1 MRFIS
6 GNKKAILRE
15 LHSVANSDAQSETE
29 SAVKAILADVK
40 VNGDVALFRLT
51 EEFDGIRLTDF
62 RVPQHKLDCALDG
75 VEVEFIEAL
84 EQAKANILSYHQKQK
99 QSGFVDTEKQGVMR
113 GQLVRPLE
121 VAGIYVPGGTAAYPS
136 SVLMNILPAKIAG
149 VPRIIMV
156 TPPGKDGLNPYILA
170 AAKIAGAD
178 EIYQIGGAQAIAALA
193 YGTESVPKVDKIVG
207 PGNIFVALA
216 KREVFGIVDI
226 DMIAGP
232 SEVVVV
238 ADETA
243 NPRFVAADLLSQA
256 EHDKLARAIL
266 ITTSEPFGQAVAD
279 EVEKQLQ
286 SLPREAI
293 ARASIANFGQVI
305 VTESLE
311 DAFDIMNEIAPE
323 HLEIQ
328 LENPMD
334 YLSYVKN
341 AGSVFLGAYAS
352 EPLGDYFAGP
362 NHVLPTSGTA
372 RFFSPLGVADFC
384 KRTSFISYTKAALE
398 REKDAIVMLAEK
410 EGLTAHARAIQIRFE
425 EDNGNEN
432 S

>member
-1 MRFIS
+1 MRFITGS
-6 GNKKAILRE
+6 KEEILGQ
-15 LHSVANSDAQSETE
+15 LHSFSGDDVQAETE
-29 SAVKAILADVK
+29 AAVKAIIAEVRAD
-40 VNGDVALFRLT
+40 GDDALFRFT
-51 EEFDGIRLTDF
+51 ERFDGVELTDF
-62 RVPQHKLDCALDG
+62 KVPQDALEQALDQ
-75 VEVEFIEAL
+75 VEPDFIAAL

-99 QSGFVDTEKQGVMR
+99 QSGFVDTEKNGVLR
-113 GQLVRPLE
+113 GQLIRPLE
-121 VAGIYVPGGTAAYPS
+121 TAGIYVPGGTAAYPS

-156 TPPGKDGLNPYILA
+156 TPPGKDGMNPHILA
-170 AAKIAGAD
+170 AAAIAGAD
-178 EIYQIGGAQAIAALA
+178 EAYQVGGAQAIAALA
-193 YGTESVPKVDKIVG
+193 FGTDSIPKVDKIVG
-207 PGNIFVALA
+207 PGNLFVALA

-232 SEVVVV
+232 SEIVVV
-238 ADETA
+238 ADATA

-266 ITTSEPFGQAVAD
+266 ITTSEQFGVSVAD

-286 SLPREAI
+286 TLPRVEI
-293 ARASIANFGQVI
+293 ATASIANFGQVI
-305 VTESLE
+305 VTETLAE
-311 DAFDIMNEIAPE
+311 AFEIMNEIAPE

-328 LENPMD
+328 LENAID

-384 KRTSFISYTKAALE
+384 KRTSFISYTKEALAK
-398 REKDAIVMLAEK
+398 EKDAIVLLAEK

-425 EDNGNEN
+425 EEN
-432 S
+432 

>member
-1 MRFIS
+1 MRFITGS
-6 GNKKAILRE
+6 KEEILGQ
-15 LHSVANSDAQSETE
+15 LHSFSGDDVQAETE
-29 SAVKAILADVK
+29 AAVKAIIAEVRAD
-40 VNGDVALFRLT
+40 GDDALFRFT
-51 EEFDGIRLTDF
+51 ERFDGVTLTDF
-62 RVPQHKLDCALDG
+62 KVPQDALEQALDQ
-75 VEVEFIEAL
+75 VEPDFIEAL

-99 QSGFVDTEKQGVMR
+99 QSGFVDTEKNGVLR
-113 GQLVRPLE
+113 GQLIRPLE
-121 VAGIYVPGGTAAYPS
+121 TAGIYVPGGTAAYPS

-156 TPPGKDGLNPYILA
+156 TPPGKDGMNPHILA
-170 AAKIAGAD
+170 AAAIAGAD
-178 EIYQIGGAQAIAALA
+178 EVYQIGGAQAIAALA
-193 YGTESVPKVDKIVG
+193 FGTESIPKVDKIVG
-207 PGNIFVALA
+207 PGNLFVALA

-232 SEVVVV
+232 SEIVVV

-266 ITTSEPFGQAVAD
+266 ITTSDQFGASVAD

-286 SLPREAI
+286 TLPRVEI
-293 ARASIANFGQVI
+293 ATASIANFGQVI
-305 VTESLE
+305 VTETLV
-311 DAFDIMNEIAPE
+311 DAFEIMNEIAPE

-328 LENPMD
+328 LENAID

-384 KRTSFISYTKAALE
+384 KRTSFISYTKDALAK
-398 REKDAIVMLAEK
+398 EKDAIVLLAEK

-425 EDNGNEN
+425 EEN
-432 S
+432 

>member
-1 MRFIS
+1 MRFITGS
-6 GNKKAILRE
+6 KEEILGQ
-15 LHSVANSDAQSETE
+15 LHSFSGDDVQAETE
-29 SAVKAILADVK
+29 AAVKAIIAEVRAD
-40 VNGDVALFRLT
+40 GDDALFRFT
-51 EEFDGIRLTDF
+51 ERFDGVKLTDF
-62 RVPQHKLDCALDG
+62 KVPQNALEHALDQ
-75 VEVEFIEAL
+75 VEPEFIAAL

-99 QSGFVDTEKQGVMR
+99 KSGFVDTEKNGVLR
-113 GQLVRPLE
+113 GQLIRPLE
-121 VAGIYVPGGTAAYPS
+121 TAGIYVPGGTAAYPS

-156 TPPGKDGLNPYILA
+156 TPPGKDGMNPHILA
-170 AAKIAGAD
+170 AAATAGAD
-178 EIYQIGGAQAIAALA
+178 EVYQIGGAQAIAALA
-193 YGTESVPKVDKIVG
+193 FGTESIPKVDKIVG
-207 PGNIFVALA
+207 PGNLFVALA

-232 SEVVVV
+232 SEIVVV

-266 ITTSEPFGQAVAD
+266 ITTSEQFGTSVAD
-279 EVEKQLQ
+279 EVEKQLRT
-286 SLPREAI
+286 LPRVEI
-293 ARASIANFGQVI
+293 ATASIANFGQVI
-305 VTESLE
+305 VTETLV
-311 DAFDIMNEIAPE
+311 DAFEIMNEIAPE

-328 LENPMD
+328 LENAID

-384 KRTSFISYTKAALE
+384 KRTSFISYTKEALAK
-398 REKDAIVMLAEK
+398 EKDAIVLLAEK

-425 EDNGNEN
+425 EEN
-432 S
+432 

>member
-1 MRFIS
+1 MRFITGS
-6 GNKKAILRE
+6 KEEILGQ
-15 LHSVANSDAQSETE
+15 LHSFSGDDVQAETE
-29 SAVKAILADVK
+29 AAVKAIIAEVRA
-40 VNGDVALFRLT
+40 NGDDALFRFT
-51 EEFDGIRLTDF
+51 ERFDEVKLTDF
-62 RVPQHKLDCALDG
+62 KVPQDALEQALDQ
-75 VEVEFIEAL
+75 VEPEFIEAL

-99 QSGFVDTEKQGVMR
+99 QSGFIDTEKNGVLR
-113 GQLVRPLE
+113 GQLIRPLE
-121 VAGIYVPGGTAAYPS
+121 TAGIYVPGGTAAYPS

-156 TPPGKDGLNPYILA
+156 TPPGKDGMNPHILA
-170 AAKIAGAD
+170 AAAIAGAD
-178 EIYQIGGAQAIAALA
+178 EVYQIGGAQAIAALA
-193 YGTESVPKVDKIVG
+193 FGTDSIPKVDKIVG
-207 PGNIFVALA
+207 PGNLFVALA

-232 SEVVVV
+232 SEIVVV
-238 ADETA
+238 ADATA

-266 ITTSEPFGQAVAD
+266 ITTSEQFGVSVAD

-286 SLPREAI
+286 TLPRVEI
-293 ARASIANFGQVI
+293 ATASIANFGQVI
-305 VTESLE
+305 VTETLA
-311 DAFDIMNEIAPE
+311 DAFEIMNEIAPE

-328 LENPMD
+328 LENAID

-384 KRTSFISYTKAALE
+384 KRTSFISYTKEALAK
-398 REKDAIVMLAEK
+398 EKDAIVLLAEK

-425 EDNGNEN
+425 EEN
-432 S
+432 

>member
-1 MRFIS
+1 MRFITGS
-6 GNKKAILRE
+6 KEEILGQ
-15 LHSVANSDAQSETE
+15 LHSFSGDDVQAETE
-29 SAVKAILADVK
+29 AAVKAIIAEVRAD
-40 VNGDVALFRLT
+40 GDDALFRFT
-51 EEFDGIRLTDF
+51 ERFDGVKLTDF
-62 RVPQHKLDCALDG
+62 KVPQDALEQALDQ
-75 VEVEFIEAL
+75 VEPDFIAAL

-99 QSGFVDTEKQGVMR
+99 QSGFVDTEKNGVLR
-113 GQLVRPLE
+113 GQLIRPLE
-121 VAGIYVPGGTAAYPS
+121 TAGIYVPGGTAAYPS

-156 TPPGKDGLNPYILA
+156 TPPGKDGMNPHILA
-170 AAKIAGAD
+170 AAAIAGAD
-178 EIYQIGGAQAIAALA
+178 EVYQVGGAQAIAALA
-193 YGTESVPKVDKIVG
+193 FGTDSIPKVDKIVG
-207 PGNIFVALA
+207 PGNLFVALA

-232 SEVVVV
+232 SEIVVV
-238 ADETA
+238 ADATA
-243 NPRFVAADLLSQA
+243 NSRFVAADLLSQA

-266 ITTSEPFGQAVAD
+266 ITTSEQFGTSVAD

-286 SLPREAI
+286 TLPRVEI
-293 ARASIANFGQVI
+293 ATASIANFGQVI
-305 VTESLE
+305 VTETLA
-311 DAFDIMNEIAPE
+311 DAFEIMNEIAPE

-328 LENPMD
+328 LENAID

-384 KRTSFISYTKAALE
+384 KRTSFISYTKEALAK
-398 REKDAIVMLAEK
+398 EKDAIVLLAEK

-425 EDNGNEN
+425 EEN
-432 S
+432 

>member
-1 MRFIS
+1 MRFITGS
-6 GNKKAILRE
+6 KEEILGQ
-15 LHSVANSDAQSETE
+15 LHSFSGDDVQAETE
-29 SAVKAILADVK
+29 AAVKAIIAEVRAD
-40 VNGDVALFRLT
+40 GDDALFRFT
-51 EEFDGIRLTDF
+51 ERFDGVKLTDF
-62 RVPQHKLDCALDG
+62 KVPQDALEQALDQ
-75 VEVEFIEAL
+75 VEPDFIAAL

-99 QSGFVDTEKQGVMR
+99 QSGFVDTEKNGVLR
-113 GQLVRPLE
+113 GQLIRPLE
-121 VAGIYVPGGTAAYPS
+121 TAGIYVPGGTAAYPS

-156 TPPGKDGLNPYILA
+156 TPPGKDGMNPHILA
-170 AAKIAGAD
+170 AAAIAGAD
-178 EIYQIGGAQAIAALA
+178 EVYQIGGAQAIAALA
-193 YGTESVPKVDKIVG
+193 FGTDSIPKVDKIVG
-207 PGNIFVALA
+207 PGNLFVALA

-232 SEVVVV
+232 SEIVVV
-238 ADETA
+238 ADAMA

-266 ITTSEPFGQAVAD
+266 ITTSEQFGTSVAD

-286 SLPREAI
+286 TLPRVGI
-293 ARASIANFGQVI
+293 ATASIANFGQVI
-305 VTESLE
+305 VTETLA
-311 DAFDIMNEIAPE
+311 DAFEIMNEIAPE

-328 LENPMD
+328 LENAID

-384 KRTSFISYTKAALE
+384 KRTSFISYTKEALAK
-398 REKDAIVMLAEK
+398 EKDAIVLLAEK

-425 EDNGNEN
+425 EEN
-432 S
+432 

>member
-1 MRFIS
+1 MRFITGS
-6 GNKKAILRE
+6 KEEILGQ
-15 LHSVANSDAQSETE
+15 LHSFSGDDVQAETE
-29 SAVKAILADVK
+29 AAVKAIIAEVRAD
-40 VNGDVALFRLT
+40 GDDALFRFT
-51 EEFDGIRLTDF
+51 ERFDGVKLTDF
-62 RVPQHKLDCALDG
+62 KVPQDALEQALDQ
-75 VEVEFIEAL
+75 VEPDFIAAL

-99 QSGFVDTEKQGVMR
+99 QSGFVDTEKNGVLR
-113 GQLVRPLE
+113 GQLIRPLE
-121 VAGIYVPGGTAAYPS
+121 TAGIYVPGGTAAYPS

-156 TPPGKDGLNPYILA
+156 TPPGKDGMNPHILA
-170 AAKIAGAD
+170 AAAIAGAD
-178 EIYQIGGAQAIAALA
+178 EVYQIGGAQAIAALA
-193 YGTESVPKVDKIVG
+193 FGTDSIPKVDKIVG
-207 PGNIFVALA
+207 PGNLFVALA

-232 SEVVVV
+232 SEIVVV
-238 ADETA
+238 ADATA

-266 ITTSEPFGQAVAD
+266 ITTSEQFGTSVAD
-279 EVEKQLQ
+279 EVEKQLRT
-286 SLPREAI
+286 LPRVEI
-293 ARASIANFGQVI
+293 ATASIANFGQVI
-305 VTESLE
+305 VTETLA
-311 DAFDIMNEIAPE
+311 DAFEIMNEIAPE

-328 LENPMD
+328 LENAID

-384 KRTSFISYTKAALE
+384 KRTSFISYTKDALAK
-398 REKDAIVMLAEK
+398 EKDAIVLLAEK

-425 EDNGNEN
+425 EEN
-432 S
+432 

>member
-1 MRFIS
+1 MRFITGS
-6 GNKKAILRE
+6 KEEILGQ
-15 LHSVANSDAQSETE
+15 LHSFSGDDVQAETE
-29 SAVKAILADVK
+29 AAVKAIIAEVRAD
-40 VNGDVALFRLT
+40 GDDALFRFT
-51 EEFDGIRLTDF
+51 ERFDGVKLTDF
-62 RVPQHKLDCALDG
+62 RVPQDALEQALNQ
-75 VEVEFIEAL
+75 VEPEFIEAL

-99 QSGFVDTEKQGVMR
+99 QSGFVDTEKNGVLR
-113 GQLVRPLE
+113 GQLIRPLE
-121 VAGIYVPGGTAAYPS
+121 TAGIYVPGGTAAYPS

-149 VPRIIMV
+149 VTRIIMV
-156 TPPGKDGLNPYILA
+156 TPPGKDGMNPHILA
-170 AAKIAGAD
+170 AAAIAGAD
-178 EIYQIGGAQAIAALA
+178 EVYQIGGAQAIAALA
-193 YGTESVPKVDKIVG
+193 FGTDSIPKVDKIVG
-207 PGNIFVALA
+207 PGNLFVALA

-232 SEVVVV
+232 SEIVVV
-238 ADETA
+238 ADTTA

-266 ITTSEPFGQAVAD
+266 ITTSEQFGKSVAD

-286 SLPREAI
+286 TLPRVEI
-293 ARASIANFGQVI
+293 ATASIANFGQVI
-305 VTESLE
+305 VTETLV
-311 DAFDIMNEIAPE
+311 DAFEIMNEIAPE

-328 LENPMD
+328 LENAID

-384 KRTSFISYTKAALE
+384 KRTSFISYTKEALAK
-398 REKDAIVMLAEK
+398 EKDAIVLLAEK

-425 EDNGNEN
+425 EEN
-432 S
+432 

>member
-193 YGTESVPKVDKIVG
+193 FGTESVPKVDKIVG

-286 SLPREAI
+286 SLPREDI

-328 LENPMD
+328 VENPMD
-334 YLSYVKN
+334 YLSHVKN

-425 EDNGNEN
+425 EDKGNEN

>member
-1 MRFIS
+1 MRFITGS
-6 GNKKAILRE
+6 KEEILGQ
-15 LHSVANSDAQSETE
+15 LHSFSGDDVQAETE
-29 SAVKAILADVK
+29 AAVKAIIAEVRAD
-40 VNGDVALFRLT
+40 GDDALFRFT
-51 EEFDGIRLTDF
+51 EQFDGVKLTDF
-62 RVPQHKLDCALDG
+62 KVPQDALEQALDQ
-75 VEVEFIEAL
+75 VEPDFIAAL

-99 QSGFVDTEKQGVMR
+99 QSGFVDTEKNGVLR
-113 GQLVRPLE
+113 GQLIRPLE
-121 VAGIYVPGGTAAYPS
+121 TAGIYVPGGTAAYPS

-156 TPPGKDGLNPYILA
+156 TPPGKDGMNPHILA
-170 AAKIAGAD
+170 AAAIAGAD
-178 EIYQIGGAQAIAALA
+178 EVYQIGGAQAIAALA
-193 YGTESVPKVDKIVG
+193 FGTDSIPKVDKIVG
-207 PGNIFVALA
+207 PGNLFVALA

-232 SEVVVV
+232 SEIVVV
-238 ADETA
+238 ADATA

-266 ITTSEPFGQAVAD
+266 ITTSEQFGASVAD

-286 SLPREAI
+286 TLPRVEI
-293 ARASIANFGQVI
+293 ATASIANFGQVI
-305 VTESLE
+305 VTETLA
-311 DAFDIMNEIAPE
+311 DAFEIMNEIAPE

-328 LENPMD
+328 LENAID

-384 KRTSFISYTKAALE
+384 KRTSFISYTKEALAK
-398 REKDAIVMLAEK
+398 EKDAIVLLAEK

-425 EDNGNEN
+425 EEN
-432 S
+432 

>member
-1 MRFIS
+1 MRFITGS
-6 GNKKAILRE
+6 KEEILGQ
-15 LHSVANSDAQSETE
+15 LHSFSGDDVQAETE
-29 SAVKAILADVK
+29 AAVKAIIAEVRAD
-40 VNGDVALFRLT
+40 GDDALFRFT
-51 EEFDGIRLTDF
+51 ERFDGVKLTDF
-62 RVPQHKLDCALDG
+62 KVPQDALEQALDQ
-75 VEVEFIEAL
+75 VEPDFIAAL

-99 QSGFVDTEKQGVMR
+99 QSGFVDTEKNGVLR
-113 GQLVRPLE
+113 GQLIRPLE
-121 VAGIYVPGGTAAYPS
+121 TAGIYVPGGTAAYPS

-156 TPPGKDGLNPYILA
+156 TPPGKDGMNPHILA
-170 AAKIAGAD
+170 AAAIAGAD
-178 EIYQIGGAQAIAALA
+178 EVYQIGGAQAIAALA
-193 YGTESVPKVDKIVG
+193 FGTDSIPKVDKIVG
-207 PGNIFVALA
+207 PGNLFVALA

-232 SEVVVV
+232 SEIVVV
-238 ADETA
+238 ADATA

-266 ITTSEPFGQAVAD
+266 ITTSEQFGTSVAD

-286 SLPREAI
+286 TLPRVEI
-293 ARASIANFGQVI
+293 ATASIANFGQVI
-305 VTESLE
+305 VTETLA
-311 DAFDIMNEIAPE
+311 DAFEIMNEIAPE

-328 LENPMD
+328 LENAID

-384 KRTSFISYTKAALE
+384 KRTSFISYTKEALAK
-398 REKDAIVMLAEK
+398 EKDAIVLLAEK

-425 EDNGNEN
+425 EEN
-432 S
+432 

>member
-1 MRFIS
+1 MRFITGS
-6 GNKKAILRE
+6 KEEILGQ
-15 LHSVANSDAQSETE
+15 LHSFSGDDVQAETE
-29 SAVKAILADVK
+29 AAVKAIIAEVRAD
-40 VNGDVALFRLT
+40 GDDALFRFT
-51 EEFDGIRLTDF
+51 ERFDGVKLTDF
-62 RVPQHKLDCALDG
+62 KVPQDALEQALDQ
-75 VEVEFIEAL
+75 VEPEFIEAL

-99 QSGFVDTEKQGVMR
+99 QSGFVDTEKNGVLR
-113 GQLVRPLE
+113 GQLIRPLE
-121 VAGIYVPGGTAAYPS
+121 TAGIYVPGGTAAYPS

-156 TPPGKDGLNPYILA
+156 TPPGKDGMNPHILA
-170 AAKIAGAD
+170 AAAIAGAD
-178 EIYQIGGAQAIAALA
+178 EVYQIGGAQAIAALA
-193 YGTESVPKVDKIVG
+193 FGTESIPKVDKIVG
-207 PGNIFVALA
+207 PGNLFVALA
-216 KREVFGIVDI
+216 KQEVFGIVDI

-232 SEVVVV
+232 SEIVVV
-238 ADETA
+238 ADATA

-266 ITTSEPFGQAVAD
+266 ITTSEQFGGSVAD

-286 SLPREAI
+286 TLPRVEI
-293 ARASIANFGQVI
+293 ATASIANFGQVI
-305 VTESLE
+305 VTETLA
-311 DAFDIMNEIAPE
+311 DAFEIMNEIAPE

-328 LENPMD
+328 LENAID

-384 KRTSFISYTKAALE
+384 KRTSFISYTKEALAK
-398 REKDAIVMLAEK
+398 EKDAIVLLAEK

-425 EDNGNEN
+425 EEN
-432 S
+432 

>member
-1 MRFIS
+1 MRFITGS
-6 GNKKAILRE
+6 KEEILGQ
-15 LHSVANSDAQSETE
+15 LHSFSGDDVQAETE
-29 SAVKAILADVK
+29 AAVKAIIAEVRAD
-40 VNGDVALFRLT
+40 GDDALFRFT
-51 EEFDGIRLTDF
+51 ERFDGVKLTDF
-62 RVPQHKLDCALDG
+62 KVPQDALEQALDQ
-75 VEVEFIEAL
+75 VEPEFIAAL

-99 QSGFVDTEKQGVMR
+99 QSGFVDTEKNGVLR
-113 GQLVRPLE
+113 GQLIRPLE
-121 VAGIYVPGGTAAYPS
+121 TAGIYVPGGTAAYPS

-156 TPPGKDGLNPYILA
+156 TPPGKDGMNPHILA
-170 AAKIAGAD
+170 AAAIAGAD
-178 EIYQIGGAQAIAALA
+178 EVYQIGGAHAIAALA
-193 YGTESVPKVDKIVG
+193 FGTESIPKVDKIVG
-207 PGNIFVALA
+207 PGNLFVALA

-232 SEVVVV
+232 SEIVVV
-238 ADETA
+238 ADATA

-266 ITTSEPFGQAVAD
+266 ITTSEQFGTSVAD

-286 SLPREAI
+286 TLPRVEI
-293 ARASIANFGQVI
+293 ATASIANFGQVI
-305 VTESLE
+305 VTETLA
-311 DAFDIMNEIAPE
+311 DAFEIMNEIAPE

-328 LENPMD
+328 LENAID

-384 KRTSFISYTKAALE
+384 KRTSFISYTKEALAK
-398 REKDAIVMLAEK
+398 EKDAIVLLAEK

-425 EDNGNEN
+425 EEN
-432 S
+432 

>member
-1 MRFIS
+1 MRFITGS
-6 GNKKAILRE
+6 KEEILGQ
-15 LHSVANSDAQSETE
+15 LHSFSGDDVQAETE
-29 SAVKAILADVK
+29 AAVKAIIAEVRAD
-40 VNGDVALFRLT
+40 GDDALFRFT
-51 EEFDGIRLTDF
+51 ERFDGVELTDF
-62 RVPQHKLDCALDG
+62 KVPQDALEQALDQ
-75 VEVEFIEAL
+75 VEPDFIAAL

-99 QSGFVDTEKQGVMR
+99 QSGFVDTEKNGVLR
-113 GQLVRPLE
+113 GQLIRPLE
-121 VAGIYVPGGTAAYPS
+121 TAGIYVPGGTAAYPS

-156 TPPGKDGLNPYILA
+156 TPPGKDGMNPHILA
-170 AAKIAGAD
+170 AAAIAGAD
-178 EIYQIGGAQAIAALA
+178 EVYQVGGAQAIAALA
-193 YGTESVPKVDKIVG
+193 FGTDSIPKVDKIVG
-207 PGNIFVALA
+207 PGNLFVALA

-232 SEVVVV
+232 SEIVVV
-238 ADETA
+238 ADATA

-266 ITTSEPFGQAVAD
+266 ITTSEQFGVSVAD

-286 SLPREAI
+286 TLPRVEI
-293 ARASIANFGQVI
+293 ATASIANFGQVI
-305 VTESLE
+305 VTETLAE
-311 DAFDIMNEIAPE
+311 AFEIMNEIAPE

-328 LENPMD
+328 LENAID

-384 KRTSFISYTKAALE
+384 KRTSFISYTKEALAK
-398 REKDAIVMLAEK
+398 EKDAIVLLAEK

-425 EDNGNEN
+425 EEN
-432 S
+432 

>member
-1 MRFIS
+1 MRFITGS
-6 GNKKAILRE
+6 KEEILGQ
-15 LHSVANSDAQSETE
+15 LHSFSGDDVQAETE
-29 SAVKAILADVK
+29 AAVKAIIAEVRAD
-40 VNGDVALFRLT
+40 GDDALFRFT
-51 EEFDGIRLTDF
+51 ERFDGVTLTDF
-62 RVPQHKLDCALDG
+62 KVPQDALEQALDQ
-75 VEVEFIEAL
+75 VEPDFIEAL

-99 QSGFVDTEKQGVMR
+99 QSGFVDTEKNGVLR
-113 GQLVRPLE
+113 GQLIRPLE
-121 VAGIYVPGGTAAYPS
+121 TAGIYVPGGTAAYPS

-156 TPPGKDGLNPYILA
+156 TPPGKDGMNPHILA
-170 AAKIAGAD
+170 AAAIAGAD
-178 EIYQIGGAQAIAALA
+178 EVYQIGGAQAIAALA
-193 YGTESVPKVDKIVG
+193 FGTESIPKVDKIVG
-207 PGNIFVALA
+207 PGNLFVALA

-232 SEVVVV
+232 SEIVVV

-266 ITTSEPFGQAVAD
+266 ITTSEQFGKSVAD
-279 EVEKQLQ
+279 EVEKQLRT
-286 SLPREAI
+286 LPRVEI
-293 ARASIANFGQVI
+293 ATASIANFGQVI
-305 VTESLE
+305 VTETLA
-311 DAFDIMNEIAPE
+311 DAFEIMNEIAPE

-328 LENPMD
+328 LENAID

-384 KRTSFISYTKAALE
+384 KRTSFISYTKEALAK
-398 REKDAIVMLAEK
+398 EKDAIVLLAEK

-425 EDNGNEN
+425 EEN
-432 S
+432 

>member
-1 MRFIS
+1 MRFITGS
-6 GNKKAILRE
+6 KEEILGQ
-15 LHSVANSDAQSETE
+15 LHSFSGDDVQAETE
-29 SAVKAILADVK
+29 AAVKAIIAEVRAD
-40 VNGDVALFRLT
+40 GDDALFRFT
-51 EEFDGIRLTDF
+51 ERFDGVKLTDF
-62 RVPQHKLDCALDG
+62 KVAQDALEQALDQ
-75 VEVEFIEAL
+75 VEPDFIAAL

-99 QSGFVDTEKQGVMR
+99 QSGFVDTEKNGVLR
-113 GQLVRPLE
+113 GQLIRPLE
-121 VAGIYVPGGTAAYPS
+121 TAGIYVPGGTAAYPS

-156 TPPGKDGLNPYILA
+156 TPPGKDGMNPHILA
-170 AAKIAGAD
+170 AAAIAGAD
-178 EIYQIGGAQAIAALA
+178 EVYQVGGAQAIAALA
-193 YGTESVPKVDKIVG
+193 FGTDSIPKVDKIVG
-207 PGNIFVALA
+207 PGNLFVALA

-232 SEVVVV
+232 SEIVVV
-238 ADETA
+238 ADATA

-266 ITTSEPFGQAVAD
+266 ITTSEQFGASVAD

-286 SLPREAI
+286 TLPRVEI
-293 ARASIANFGQVI
+293 ATASIANFGQVI
-305 VTESLE
+305 VTETLA
-311 DAFDIMNEIAPE
+311 DAFEIMNEIAPE

-328 LENPMD
+328 LENAID

-384 KRTSFISYTKAALE
+384 KRTSFISYTKDALAK
-398 REKDAIVMLAEK
+398 EKDAIVLLAEK

-425 EDNGNEN
+425 EEN
-432 S
+432 

>member
-1 MRFIS
+1 M
-6 GNKKAILRE
+6 
-15 LHSVANSDAQSETE
+15 ANSDAQSETE

-193 YGTESVPKVDKIVG
+193 FGTESVPKVDKIVG

-286 SLPREAI
+286 SLPREDI

-328 LENPMD
+328 VENPMD
-334 YLSYVKN
+334 YLSHVKN

-425 EDNGNEN
+425 EDKGNEN

>member
-1 MRFIS
+1 MRFITGS
-6 GNKKAILRE
+6 KEEILGQ
-15 LHSVANSDAQSETE
+15 LHSFSGDDVQAETE
-29 SAVKAILADVK
+29 AAVKAIIAEVRA
-40 VNGDVALFRLT
+40 NGDDALFRFT
-51 EEFDGIRLTDF
+51 ERFDGVKLTDF
-62 RVPQHKLDCALDG
+62 KVPQDALEQALDQ
-75 VEVEFIEAL
+75 VEPEFIEAL
-84 EQAKANILSYHQKQK
+84 EQAKTNILSYHQKQK
-99 QSGFVDTEKQGVMR
+99 QSGFVDTEKNGVLR
-113 GQLVRPLE
+113 GQLIRPLE
-121 VAGIYVPGGTAAYPS
+121 TAGIYVPGGTAAYPS

-156 TPPGKDGLNPYILA
+156 TPPGKDGMNPHILA
-170 AAKIAGAD
+170 AAAIAGAD
-178 EIYQIGGAQAIAALA
+178 EVYQIGGAHAIAALA
-193 YGTESVPKVDKIVG
+193 FGTESIPKVDKIVG
-207 PGNIFVALA
+207 PGNLFVALA

-232 SEVVVV
+232 SEIVVV
-238 ADETA
+238 ADATA

-266 ITTSEPFGQAVAD
+266 ITTSEQFGTSVAD

-286 SLPREAI
+286 TLPRVEI
-293 ARASIANFGQVI
+293 ATASIANFGQVI
-305 VTESLE
+305 VTETLA
-311 DAFDIMNEIAPE
+311 DAFEIMNEIAPE

-328 LENPMD
+328 LENAID

-384 KRTSFISYTKAALE
+384 KRTSFISYTKEALAK
-398 REKDAIVMLAEK
+398 EKDAIVLLAEK

-425 EDNGNEN
+425 EEN
-432 S
+432 

>member
-1 MRFIS
+1 MRFITGS
-6 GNKKAILRE
+6 KEEILGQ
-15 LHSVANSDAQSETE
+15 LHSFSGDDVQAETE
-29 SAVKAILADVK
+29 AAVKAIIAEVRAD
-40 VNGDVALFRLT
+40 GDDALFRFT
-51 EEFDGIRLTDF
+51 ERFDGVKLTDF
-62 RVPQHKLDCALDG
+62 KVPQDALEQALDQ
-75 VEVEFIEAL
+75 VEPDFIVAL

-99 QSGFVDTEKQGVMR
+99 QSGFVDTEKNGVLR
-113 GQLVRPLE
+113 GQLIRPLE
-121 VAGIYVPGGTAAYPS
+121 TAGIYVPGGTAAYPS

-156 TPPGKDGLNPYILA
+156 TPPGKDGMNPHILA
-170 AAKIAGAD
+170 AAAIAGAD
-178 EIYQIGGAQAIAALA
+178 EVYQIGGAQAIAALA
-193 YGTESVPKVDKIVG
+193 FGTDSIPKVDKIVG
-207 PGNIFVALA
+207 PGNLFVALA

-232 SEVVVV
+232 SEIVVV
-238 ADETA
+238 ADSTA

-266 ITTSEPFGQAVAD
+266 ITTSEQFGTSVAD

-286 SLPREAI
+286 TLPRVEI
-293 ARASIANFGQVI
+293 ATASIANFGQVI
-305 VTESLE
+305 VTETLV
-311 DAFDIMNEIAPE
+311 DAFEIMNEIAPE

-328 LENPMD
+328 LENAID

-384 KRTSFISYTKAALE
+384 KRTSFISYTKEALAK
-398 REKDAIVMLAEK
+398 EKDAIVLLAEK

-425 EDNGNEN
+425 EEN
-432 S
+432 

>member
-1 MRFIS
+1 MRFITGS
-6 GNKKAILRE
+6 KEEILGQ
-15 LHSVANSDAQSETE
+15 LHSFSGDDVQAETE
-29 SAVKAILADVK
+29 AAVKAIIAEVRAD
-40 VNGDVALFRLT
+40 GDDALFRFT
-51 EEFDGIRLTDF
+51 ERFDGVKLTDF
-62 RVPQHKLDCALDG
+62 KVPQDALEQALDQ
-75 VEVEFIEAL
+75 VEPDFIAAL

-99 QSGFVDTEKQGVMR
+99 QSGFVDTEKNGVLR
-113 GQLVRPLE
+113 GQLIRPLE
-121 VAGIYVPGGTAAYPS
+121 TAGIYVPGGTAAYPS

-156 TPPGKDGLNPYILA
+156 TPPGKDGMNPHILA
-170 AAKIAGAD
+170 AAAIAGAD
-178 EIYQIGGAQAIAALA
+178 EVYQIGGAQAIAALA
-193 YGTESVPKVDKIVG
+193 FGTDSIPKVDKIVG
-207 PGNIFVALA
+207 PGNLFVALA

-232 SEVVVV
+232 SEIVVM
-238 ADETA
+238 ADATA

-266 ITTSEPFGQAVAD
+266 ITTSEQFGKSVAD

-286 SLPREAI
+286 TLPRVEI
-293 ARASIANFGQVI
+293 ASASIANFGQVI
-305 VTESLE
+305 VTETLA
-311 DAFDIMNEIAPE
+311 DAFEIMNEIAPE

-328 LENPMD
+328 LENAID

-384 KRTSFISYTKAALE
+384 KRTSFISYTKDALAK
-398 REKDAIVMLAEK
+398 EKDAIVLLAKK

-425 EDNGNEN
+425 EEN
-432 S
+432 

>member
-1 MRFIS
+1 MRFITGS
-6 GNKKAILRE
+6 KEEILGQ
-15 LHSVANSDAQSETE
+15 LHSFSGDDVQAETE
-29 SAVKAILADVK
+29 AAVKAIIAEVRA
-40 VNGDVALFRLT
+40 NGDDALFRFT
-51 EEFDGIRLTDF
+51 ERFDEVKLTDF
-62 RVPQHKLDCALDG
+62 KVPQDALEQALDQ
-75 VEVEFIEAL
+75 VEPEFIEAL

-99 QSGFVDTEKQGVMR
+99 QSGFVDTEKDGVLR
-113 GQLVRPLE
+113 GQLIRPLE
-121 VAGIYVPGGTAAYPS
+121 TAGIYVPGGTAAYPS

-156 TPPGKDGLNPYILA
+156 TPPGKDGMNPHILA
-170 AAKIAGAD
+170 AAAIAGAG
-178 EIYQIGGAQAIAALA
+178 EVYQIGGAQAIAALA
-193 YGTESVPKVDKIVG
+193 FGTESIPKVDKIVG
-207 PGNIFVALA
+207 PGNLFVALA

-232 SEVVVV
+232 SEIVVV
-238 ADETA
+238 ADATA

-266 ITTSEPFGQAVAD
+266 ITTSEQFGGSVAD

-286 SLPREAI
+286 TLPRVEI
-293 ARASIANFGQVI
+293 ATASIANFGQVI
-305 VTESLE
+305 VTETLA
-311 DAFDIMNEIAPE
+311 DAFEIMNEIAPE

-328 LENPMD
+328 LENAID

-384 KRTSFISYTKAALE
+384 KRTSFISYTKEALAK
-398 REKDAIVMLAEK
+398 EKDAIVLLAEK

-425 EDNGNEN
+425 EEN
-432 S
+432 

>member
-1 MRFIS
+1 MRFITGS
-6 GNKKAILRE
+6 KEEILGQ
-15 LHSVANSDAQSETE
+15 LHSFSGDDVQAETE
-29 SAVKAILADVK
+29 ATVKAIIAEVRA
-40 VNGDVALFRLT
+40 NGDDALFRFT
-51 EEFDGIRLTDF
+51 ERFDGVKLTDF
-62 RVPQHKLDCALDG
+62 KVPQDALEQALDQ
-75 VEVEFIEAL
+75 VEPDFIAAL

-99 QSGFVDTEKQGVMR
+99 QSGFVDTEKNGVLR
-113 GQLVRPLE
+113 GQLIRPLE
-121 VAGIYVPGGTAAYPS
+121 TAGIYVPGGTAAYPS

-156 TPPGKDGLNPYILA
+156 TPPGKDGMNPHILA
-170 AAKIAGAD
+170 AAAIAGAD
-178 EIYQIGGAQAIAALA
+178 EVYQIGGAQAIAALA
-193 YGTESVPKVDKIVG
+193 FGTDSIPKVDKIVG
-207 PGNIFVALA
+207 PGNLFVALA

-232 SEVVVV
+232 SEIVVV
-238 ADETA
+238 ADATA

-266 ITTSEPFGQAVAD
+266 ITTSEQFGNSVAD

-286 SLPREAI
+286 TLPRVEI
-293 ARASIANFGQVI
+293 ATASIANFGQVI
-305 VTESLE
+305 VTETLA
-311 DAFDIMNEIAPE
+311 DAFEIMNEIAPE

-328 LENPMD
+328 LENAID

-372 RFFSPLGVADFC
+372 RFFSPLGVVDFC
-384 KRTSFISYTKAALE
+384 KRTSFISYTKEALAK
-398 REKDAIVMLAEK
+398 EKDAIVLLAEK

-425 EDNGNEN
+425 EEN
-432 S
+432 

>member
-1 MRFIS
+1 MRFITGS
-6 GNKKAILRE
+6 KEEILGQ
-15 LHSVANSDAQSETE
+15 LHSFSGDDVQAETE
-29 SAVKAILADVK
+29 AAVKAIIAEVRAD
-40 VNGDVALFRLT
+40 GDDALFRFT
-51 EEFDGIRLTDF
+51 ERFDGVKLTDF
-62 RVPQHKLDCALDG
+62 RVPQDALEQALDQ
-75 VEVEFIEAL
+75 VEPDFIAAL

-99 QSGFVDTEKQGVMR
+99 QSGFVDTEKNGVLR
-113 GQLVRPLE
+113 GQLIRPLE
-121 VAGIYVPGGTAAYPS
+121 TAGIYVPGGTAAYPS

-156 TPPGKDGLNPYILA
+156 TPPGKDGMNPHILA
-170 AAKIAGAD
+170 AAAIAGAD
-178 EIYQIGGAQAIAALA
+178 EVYQIGGAQAIAALA
-193 YGTESVPKVDKIVG
+193 FGTDSIPKVDKIVG
-207 PGNIFVALA
+207 PGNLFVALA

-232 SEVVVV
+232 SEIVVV
-238 ADETA
+238 ADATA

-266 ITTSEPFGQAVAD
+266 ITTSEQFGNSVAD

-286 SLPREAI
+286 TLPRVEI
-293 ARASIANFGQVI
+293 ASASIANFGQVI
-305 VTESLE
+305 VTETLA
-311 DAFDIMNEIAPE
+311 DAFEIMNEIAPE

-328 LENPMD
+328 LENAID

-384 KRTSFISYTKAALE
+384 KRTSFISYTKEALAK
-398 REKDAIVMLAEK
+398 EKDAIVLLAEK

-425 EDNGNEN
+425 EEN
-432 S
+432 

>member
-1 MRFIS
+1 MRFIAGS
-6 GNKKAILRE
+6 KEEILGQ
-15 LHSVANSDAQSETE
+15 LHSFSGDDVQAETE
-29 SAVKAILADVK
+29 AAVKAIIAEVRAD
-40 VNGDVALFRLT
+40 GDDALFRFT
-51 EEFDGIRLTDF
+51 ERFDGVKLTDF
-62 RVPQHKLDCALDG
+62 KVPQDALEQALDQ
-75 VEVEFIEAL
+75 VEPDFIAAL

-99 QSGFVDTEKQGVMR
+99 QSGFVDTEKNGVLR
-113 GQLVRPLE
+113 GQLIRPLE
-121 VAGIYVPGGTAAYPS
+121 TAGIYVPGGTAAYPS

-156 TPPGKDGLNPYILA
+156 TPPGKDGMNPHILA
-170 AAKIAGAD
+170 AAAIAGAD
-178 EIYQIGGAQAIAALA
+178 EVYQIGGAQAIAALA
-193 YGTESVPKVDKIVG
+193 FGTDSIPKVDKIVG
-207 PGNIFVALA
+207 PGNLFVALA

-232 SEVVVV
+232 SEIVVV
-238 ADETA
+238 ADATA

-266 ITTSEPFGQAVAD
+266 ITTSEQFGTSVAD

-286 SLPREAI
+286 TLPRVEI
-293 ARASIANFGQVI
+293 ATASIANFGQVI
-305 VTESLE
+305 VTETLA
-311 DAFDIMNEIAPE
+311 DAFEIMNEIAPE

-328 LENPMD
+328 LEHAID

-384 KRTSFISYTKAALE
+384 KRTSFISYTKEALAK
-398 REKDAIVMLAEK
+398 EKDAIVLLAEK

-425 EDNGNEN
+425 EEN
-432 S
+432 

>member
-1 MRFIS
+1 MRFITGS
-6 GNKKAILRE
+6 KEEILGQ
-15 LHSVANSDAQSETE
+15 LHSFSGDDVQAETE
-29 SAVKAILADVK
+29 AAVKAIIAEVRA
-40 VNGDVALFRLT
+40 NGDDALFRFT
-51 EEFDGIRLTDF
+51 ERFDGVKLTDF
-62 RVPQHKLDCALDG
+62 KVPQDALEQALDQ
-75 VEVEFIEAL
+75 VEPDFIAAL

-99 QSGFVDTEKQGVMR
+99 QSGFVDTEKNGVLR
-113 GQLVRPLE
+113 GQLIRPLE
-121 VAGIYVPGGTAAYPS
+121 TAGIYVPGGTAAYPS

-156 TPPGKDGLNPYILA
+156 TPPGKDGMNPHILA
-170 AAKIAGAD
+170 AAAIAGAD
-178 EIYQIGGAQAIAALA
+178 EVYQIGGAQAIAALA
-193 YGTESVPKVDKIVG
+193 FGTDSIPKVDKIVG
-207 PGNIFVALA
+207 PGNLFVALA

-232 SEVVVV
+232 SEIVVV
-238 ADETA
+238 ADATA

-266 ITTSEPFGQAVAD
+266 ITTSEQFGNSVAD

-286 SLPREAI
+286 TLPRVEI
-293 ARASIANFGQVI
+293 ATASIANFGQVI
-305 VTESLE
+305 VTETLA
-311 DAFDIMNEIAPE
+311 DAFEIMNEIAPE

-328 LENPMD
+328 LENAID

-362 NHVLPTSGTA
+362 NHILPTSGTA

-384 KRTSFISYTKAALE
+384 KRTSFISYTKEALAK
-398 REKDAIVMLAEK
+398 EKDAIVLLAEK

-425 EDNGNEN
+425 EEN
-432 S
+432 

>member
-1 MRFIS
+1 MRFITGS
-6 GNKKAILRE
+6 KEEILGQ
-15 LHSVANSDAQSETE
+15 LHSFSGDDVQAETE
-29 SAVKAILADVK
+29 AAVKAIIAEVRAD
-40 VNGDVALFRLT
+40 GDDALFRFT
-51 EEFDGIRLTDF
+51 ERFDGVELTDF
-62 RVPQHKLDCALDG
+62 KVPQDALEQALDQ
-75 VEVEFIEAL
+75 VEPDFIAAL

-99 QSGFVDTEKQGVMR
+99 QSGFVDTEKNGVLR
-113 GQLVRPLE
+113 GQLIRPLE
-121 VAGIYVPGGTAAYPS
+121 TAGIYVPGGTAAYPS

-156 TPPGKDGLNPYILA
+156 TPPGKDGMNPHILA
-170 AAKIAGAD
+170 AAAIAGAD
-178 EIYQIGGAQAIAALA
+178 EVYQIGGAQAIAALA
-193 YGTESVPKVDKIVG
+193 FGTDSIPKVDKIVG
-207 PGNIFVALA
+207 PGNLFVALA

-232 SEVVVV
+232 SEIVVV
-238 ADETA
+238 ADAMA

-266 ITTSEPFGQAVAD
+266 ITTSEQFGTSVAD

-286 SLPREAI
+286 TLPRVEI
-293 ARASIANFGQVI
+293 ATASIANFGQVI
-305 VTESLE
+305 VTETLA
-311 DAFDIMNEIAPE
+311 DAFEIMNEIAPE

-328 LENPMD
+328 LENAID

-384 KRTSFISYTKAALE
+384 KRTSFISYTKDALAK
-398 REKDAIVMLAEK
+398 EKDAIVLLAEK

-425 EDNGNEN
+425 EEN
-432 S
+432 

>member
-1 MRFIS
+1 MRFITGS
-6 GNKKAILRE
+6 KEEILGQ
-15 LHSVANSDAQSETE
+15 LHSFSGDDVQAETE
-29 SAVKAILADVK
+29 AAVKAIIAEVRAD
-40 VNGDVALFRLT
+40 GDDALFRFT
-51 EEFDGIRLTDF
+51 ERFDGVKLTDF
-62 RVPQHKLDCALDG
+62 KVPQDALEQALDQ
-75 VEVEFIEAL
+75 VEPDFIAAL

-99 QSGFVDTEKQGVMR
+99 QSGFVDTEKNGVLR
-113 GQLVRPLE
+113 GQLIRPLE
-121 VAGIYVPGGTAAYPS
+121 TAGIYVPGGTAAYPS

-156 TPPGKDGLNPYILA
+156 TPPGKDGMNPHILA
-170 AAKIAGAD
+170 AAAIAGAD
-178 EIYQIGGAQAIAALA
+178 EVYQIGGAQAIAALA
-193 YGTESVPKVDKIVG
+193 FGTDSIPKVDKIVG
-207 PGNIFVALA
+207 PGNLFVALA

-232 SEVVVV
+232 SEIVVV

-266 ITTSEPFGQAVAD
+266 ITTSEQFGTSVAD

-286 SLPREAI
+286 TLPRVEI
-293 ARASIANFGQVI
+293 ATASIANFGQVI
-305 VTESLE
+305 VTETLA
-311 DAFDIMNEIAPE
+311 DAFEIMNEIAPE

-328 LENPMD
+328 LENAID

-384 KRTSFISYTKAALE
+384 KRTSFISYTKEALAK
-398 REKDAIVMLAEK
+398 EKDAIVLLAEK

-425 EDNGNEN
+425 EEN
-432 S
+432 

>member
-1 MRFIS
+1 MRFITGS
-6 GNKKAILRE
+6 NEEILGQ
-15 LHSVANSDAQSETE
+15 LHSFSGDDVQAETE
-29 SAVKAILADVK
+29 AAVKKIIAEVRAD
-40 VNGDVALFRLT
+40 GDDALFRFT
-51 EEFDGIRLTDF
+51 ERFDGVKLTDF
-62 RVPQHKLDCALDG
+62 KVPQDALEQALDQ
-75 VEVEFIEAL
+75 VEPDFIAAL

-99 QSGFVDTEKQGVMR
+99 QSGFVDTEKNGVLR
-113 GQLVRPLE
+113 GQLIRPLE
-121 VAGIYVPGGTAAYPS
+121 TAGIYVPGGTAAYPS

-156 TPPGKDGLNPYILA
+156 TPPGKDGMNPHILA
-170 AAKIAGAD
+170 AAVIAGAD
-178 EIYQIGGAQAIAALA
+178 EVYQIGGAQAIAALA
-193 YGTESVPKVDKIVG
+193 FGTDSIPKVDKIVG
-207 PGNIFVALA
+207 PGNLFVALA

-232 SEVVVV
+232 SEIVVV
-238 ADETA
+238 ADAMA

-266 ITTSEPFGQAVAD
+266 ITTSEQFGKSVAD

-286 SLPREAI
+286 TLPRVEI
-293 ARASIANFGQVI
+293 ATASIANFGQVI
-305 VTESLE
+305 VTETLA
-311 DAFDIMNEIAPE
+311 DAFEIMNEIAPE

-328 LENPMD
+328 LENAID

-384 KRTSFISYTKAALE
+384 KRTSFISYTKDALAK
-398 REKDAIVMLAEK
+398 EKDAIVLLAEK

-425 EDNGNEN
+425 EEN
-432 S
+432 

>member
-1 MRFIS
+1 MRFITGS
-6 GNKKAILRE
+6 KEEILGQ
-15 LHSVANSDAQSETE
+15 LHSFSGDDVQAETE
-29 SAVKAILADVK
+29 AAVKAIIAEVRAD
-40 VNGDVALFRLT
+40 GDDALFRFT
-51 EEFDGIRLTDF
+51 ERFDGVKLTDF
-62 RVPQHKLDCALDG
+62 KVPQDALEQALDQ
-75 VEVEFIEAL
+75 VEPEFIAAL

-99 QSGFVDTEKQGVMR
+99 QSGFVDTGKNGVLR
-113 GQLVRPLE
+113 GQLIRPLE
-121 VAGIYVPGGTAAYPS
+121 TAGIYVPGGTAAYPS

-156 TPPGKDGLNPYILA
+156 TPPGKDGMNPHILA
-170 AAKIAGAD
+170 AAAIAGAD
-178 EIYQIGGAQAIAALA
+178 EVYQIGGAQAIAALA
-193 YGTESVPKVDKIVG
+193 FGTESIPKVDKIVG
-207 PGNIFVALA
+207 PGNLFVALA

-232 SEVVVV
+232 SEIVVV
-238 ADETA
+238 ADATA

-266 ITTSEPFGQAVAD
+266 ITTSEQFGTSVAD

-286 SLPREAI
+286 TLPRVEI
-293 ARASIANFGQVI
+293 ATASIANFGQVI
-305 VTESLE
+305 VTETLT
-311 DAFDIMNEIAPE
+311 DAFEIMNEIAPE

-328 LENPMD
+328 LENAID

-384 KRTSFISYTKAALE
+384 KRTSFISYTKEALAK
-398 REKDAIVMLAEK
+398 EKDAIVLLAEK

-425 EDNGNEN
+425 EEN
-432 S
+432 

>member
-1 MRFIS
+1 MRFITGS
-6 GNKKAILRE
+6 KEEILGQ
-15 LHSVANSDAQSETE
+15 LHSFSGDDVQAETE
-29 SAVKAILADVK
+29 ATVKAIIAEVRA
-40 VNGDVALFRLT
+40 NGDDALFRFT
-51 EEFDGIRLTDF
+51 ERFDGVKLTDF
-62 RVPQHKLDCALDG
+62 KVPQDALEQALDQ
-75 VEVEFIEAL
+75 VEPDFIEAL

-99 QSGFVDTEKQGVMR
+99 QSGFVDTEKNGVLR
-113 GQLVRPLE
+113 GQLIRPLE
-121 VAGIYVPGGTAAYPS
+121 TAGIYVPGGTAAYPS

-156 TPPGKDGLNPYILA
+156 TPPGKDGMNPHILA
-170 AAKIAGAD
+170 AAAIAGAD
-178 EIYQIGGAQAIAALA
+178 EVYQIGGAQAIAALA
-193 YGTESVPKVDKIVG
+193 FGTDSIPKVDKIVG
-207 PGNIFVALA
+207 PGNLFVALA

-232 SEVVVV
+232 SEIVIV
-238 ADETA
+238 ADATA

-266 ITTSEPFGQAVAD
+266 ITTSEQFGISVAD

-286 SLPREAI
+286 TLPRVEI
-293 ARASIANFGQVI
+293 ATASIANFGQVI
-305 VTESLE
+305 VTETLA
-311 DAFDIMNEIAPE
+311 DAFEIMNEIAPE

-328 LENPMD
+328 LENAID

-384 KRTSFISYTKAALE
+384 KRTSFISYTKEALAK
-398 REKDAIVMLAEK
+398 EKDAIVLLAEK

-425 EDNGNEN
+425 EEN
-432 S
+432 